1 MNVNLR
7 RTISVV
13 WNNIDYTLDVTIG
26 SIGNNGIG
34 HYEYWGQKCYDRGID
49 YADDWMITRIM
60 DADGQ
65 PVPDEEAL
73 PIIDKMY
80 GDVDLVEEIQAK
92 LDETIHDN
100 DSGAEE

>member
-13 WNNIDYTLDVTIG
+13 WNNIDYTLDAMIT

-34 HYEYWGQKCYDRGID
+34 PHDWGGGGYDHGVD
-49 YADDWMITRIM
+49 YAEDWEITRIM
-60 DADGQ
+60 DVDGH
-65 PVPDEEAL
+65 PVPDEEAA

-80 GDVDLVEEIQAK
+80 DDASLVEEVQAK
-92 LDETIHDN
+92 LDEIIHEDN
-100 DSGAEE
+100 GADK